1 MYGMSIKAYWANTVR
16 STVLLLLV
24 VFEEISHFIHG
35 VFKILKLRKINYPE
49 MVRLFPVEAAA
60 MNKKYLLLTEKIKH
74 ELLVIC
80 DVETLCADL
89 GAQGE
94 PALAGELDIQKDQVG
109 LNGVY
114 LRECSGE
121 IHHGGGL
128 ISLGLEKGDQFP
140 LDGGIVLN
148 DKNFIWHRKTSFLWF
163 APDQGQIDLACL
175 WLGVLVEGREA
186 LPLVKGQRPLVVLID
201 L

>member
-1 MYGMSIKAYWANTVR
+1 MVGLGDKGVAAQQNAAELIHVR
-16 STVLLLLV
+16 VTAGDKDDGNRGES
-24 VFEEISHFIHG
+24 
-35 VFKILKLRKINYPE
+35 
-49 MVRLFPVEAAA
+49 
-60 MNKKYLLLTEKIKH
+60 
-74 ELLVIC
+74 
-80 DVETLCADL
+80 ADL

-128 ISLGLEKGDQFP
+128 ISLGLEKGDQLP

-148 DKNFIWHRKTSFLWF
+148 DKNFVWHRKTSFLWF